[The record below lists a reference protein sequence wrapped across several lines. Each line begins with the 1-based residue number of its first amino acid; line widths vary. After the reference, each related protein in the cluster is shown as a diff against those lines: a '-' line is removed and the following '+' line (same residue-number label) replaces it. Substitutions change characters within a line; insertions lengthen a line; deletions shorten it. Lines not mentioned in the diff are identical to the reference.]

1 MYERIPQELKSLKQW
16 GLFKLI
22 WKPERNKYTKIPI
35 DPYTGHDGKSN
46 DPQTWA
52 DFDTALQAMQ
62 DLGMDGLGFYFTP
75 PYVGIDV
82 DHIGADLDRWK
93 RGDTDDNEVQRFLT
107 ITKSYAE
114 TSVSGTGLHIIVKG
128 RIPGDRRRK
137 GPVEMYTTGR
147 FFAMTGEL
155 IGSYPEVNEPDP
167 KLMQLLYDRYLKTDN
182 VVKLPADQLPQLND
196 LSESEI
202 ITRAESSR
210 TGQRFK
216 LFMNGGWE
224 SLYTSQSEADLAFA
238 NDLAF
243 WTGRDFTKMDSI
255 FRQSSLMRP
264 KWDERHG
271 KTNYGVATLNKAIN
285 ETHDVFTQR
294 KAPLKYQFEFAKKDQ
309 PKKKKVPPRSWD
321 DTGNTDRFMDQ
332 YGDLMKY
339 SFIDKN
345 WMIYNGS
352 YWEIDETGQV
362 HSLADQVIDSMK
374 HEKLVVPPD
383 SDLTEEKAMK
393 AFQKHIKH
401 SRSNSGKKALIDEI
415 KHRVPVLHGE
425 FDSDKTLLNVANGYV
440 DLTSGLLHEHDIT
453 KMFSRQTRTE
463 YTDTIDAPEWQ
474 QFLDQIFN
482 KDQELIDYVQKAVG
496 YSLTGS
502 TKEQVMFILYG
513 NGRNGKSIF
522 IDTIADALGNYARS
536 MQADSIMVKQNKS
549 AANSDIARLEGAR
562 LVTSSEPNDGLRLD
576 EGLVKQL
583 TGGDTVTA
591 RYLYGKE
598 FEFKPEFKLWLATN
612 HKPIIRGTDDGIWRR
627 LMLIP
632 FAVKIPD
639 NRVDKDLK
647 YKLQREEVGILNWAV
662 EGALKWQREGLKAPE
677 SVRQASRDYRN
688 EMDVTSEFLEE
699 CCTLSEHETVRA
711 AELYRRYKNWAGDNS
726 QYLMNSTKFGKEM
739 MKKFDRKR
747 DSQGN
752 YYLGLSVNE
761 IHQPF
766 EIITRHPKRKM

>member
-1 MYERIPQELKSLKQW
+1 MYEKIPAELKSLKQW

-22 WKPERNKYTKIPI
+22 WKEEREKYTKIPI
-35 DPYTGHDGKSN
+35 DPYTGHDGRSN
-46 DPQTWA
+46 DPSTWA
-52 DFDTALQAMQ
+52 DFDTALKAMQ

-82 DHIGADLDRWK
+82 DHIEQELDRWK
-93 RGDTDDNEVQRFLT
+93 RGDKDDNEVQHFLT

-114 TSVSGTGLHIIVKG
+114 TSISGTGLHIIVKG
-128 RIPGDRRRK
+128 TIPGDRRRK
-137 GPVEMYTTGR
+137 GNVEMYTSGR

-155 IGSYPEVNEPDP
+155 IGSYDEINEPEP

-182 VVKLPADQLPQLND
+182 VVQMPNSAIPQLND
-196 LSESEI
+196 LSESEV

-216 LFMNGGWE
+216 LFMKGGWE
-224 SLYTSQSEADLAFA
+224 RFYPTQSEADLAFA

-243 WTGRDFTKMDSI
+243 WTGRDFAKMDSI
-255 FRQSSLMRP
+255 FRGSSLMRP

-271 KTNYGVATLNKAIN
+271 KTTYGVATLNKAIN
-285 ETHDVFTQR
+285 ETHDVFSQR
-294 KAPLKYQFEFAKKDQ
+294 KAPLKYRFGFAEKSQ
-309 PKKKKVPPRSWD
+309 PKKKKLPPRSWD
-321 DTGNTDRFMDQ
+321 DTGNADRFMDH
-332 YGDLMKY
+332 YGELVKY
-339 SFIDKN
+339 SFTDKD
-345 WMIYNGS
+345 WMVYNGS
-352 YWEIDETGQV
+352 YWESDDTGQV
-362 HSLADQVIDSMK
+362 HSLVDQVVSGMK
-374 HEKLVVPPD
+374 HEKLVIPAD
-383 SDLTEEKAMK
+383 SDLTEDKAMK
-393 AFQKHIKH
+393 EFQKHIKH
-401 SRSNSGKKALIDEI
+401 SRSNSGKKAMIDEI

-440 DLTSGLLHEHDIT
+440 DLTSGILHEHDIS
-453 KMFSRQTRTE
+453 KMFSRQTRIE
-463 YTDTIDAPEWQ
+463 YTDTIDAPEWE
-474 QFLDQIFN
+474 QFLNQIFDSN
-482 KDQELIDYVQKAVG
+482 RELIDYVQKAVG

-536 MQADSIMVKQNKS
+536 MQADSIMIKQNSS

-598 FEFKPEFKLWLATN
+598 FEFKLWLATN

-627 LMLIP
+627 LMLVP

-662 EGALKWQREGLKAPE
+662 EGALKWQREGLQAPA
-677 SVRQASRDYRN
+677 SVREASRTYRN
-688 EMDVTSEFLEE
+688 EMDVTSEFMDE
-699 CCTLSEHETVRA
+699 CCVVGDHEMVRA
-711 AELYRRYKNWAGDNS
+711 GELYQRYKHWATDNS

-739 MKKFDRKR
+739 GKKFEKKHDM
-747 DSQGN
+747 QGT
-752 YYLGLSVNE
+752 YYRGLSLKQFE
-761 IHQPF
+761 QPF
-766 EIITRHPKRKM
+766 NLIARRP

>member
-1 MYERIPQELKSLKQW
+1 MYEKIPAELKSLKQW

-22 WKPERNKYTKIPI
+22 WKEEREKYTKIPI
-35 DPYTGHDGKSN
+35 DPYTGHDGRSN
-46 DPQTWA
+46 DPSTWA
-52 DFDTALQAMQ
+52 DFDTALKAMQ

-82 DHIGADLDRWK
+82 DHIEQELDRWK
-93 RGDTDDNEVQRFLT
+93 RGDKDDNEVQHFLT

-114 TSVSGTGLHIIVKG
+114 TSISGTGLHIIVKG
-128 RIPGDRRRK
+128 TIPGDRRRK
-137 GPVEMYTTGR
+137 GNVEMYTSGR

-155 IGSYPEVNEPDP
+155 IGSYDEINEPEP

-182 VVKLPADQLPQLND
+182 VVQMPNSAIPQLND
-196 LSESEI
+196 LSESEV

-216 LFMNGGWE
+216 LFMKGGWE
-224 SLYTSQSEADLAFA
+224 RFYPTQSEADLAFA

-243 WTGRDFTKMDSI
+243 WTGRDFAKMDSI
-255 FRQSSLMRP
+255 FRGSSLMRP

-271 KTNYGVATLNKAIN
+271 KTTYGVATLNKAIN
-285 ETHDVFTQR
+285 ETHDVFSQR
-294 KAPLKYQFEFAKKDQ
+294 KAPLKYRFGFAEKSQ
-309 PKKKKVPPRSWD
+309 PKKKKLPPRSWD
-321 DTGNTDRFMDQ
+321 DTGNADRFMDH
-332 YGDLMKY
+332 YGELVKY
-339 SFIDKN
+339 SFTDKD
-345 WMIYNGS
+345 WMVYNGS
-352 YWEIDETGQV
+352 YWESDDTGQV
-362 HSLADQVIDSMK
+362 HSLVDQVVSGMK
-374 HEKLVVPPD
+374 HEKLVIPAD
-383 SDLTEEKAMK
+383 SDLTEDKAMK
-393 AFQKHIKH
+393 EFQKHIKH
-401 SRSNSGKKALIDEI
+401 SRSNSGKKAMIDEI

-440 DLTSGLLHEHDIT
+440 DLTSGILHEHDIS
-453 KMFSRQTRTE
+453 KMFSRQTRIE
-463 YTDTIDAPEWQ
+463 YTDTIDAPEWE
-474 QFLDQIFN
+474 QFLNQIFDSN
-482 KDQELIDYVQKAVG
+482 RELIDYVQKAVG

-536 MQADSIMVKQNKS
+536 MQADSIMIKQNSS

-627 LMLIP
+627 LMLVP

-662 EGALKWQREGLKAPE
+662 EGALKWQREGLQAPA
-677 SVRQASRDYRN
+677 SVCEASRTYRN
-688 EMDVTSEFLEE
+688 EMDVTSEFMDE
-699 CCTLSEHETVRA
+699 CCVVGDHEMVRA
-711 AELYRRYKNWAGDNS
+711 GELYQRYKHWATDNS

-739 MKKFDRKR
+739 GKKFEKKHDM
-747 DSQGN
+747 QGT
-752 YYLGLSVNE
+752 YYRGLSLKQFE
-761 IHQPF
+761 QPF
-766 EIITRHPKRKM
+766 NLIARRP